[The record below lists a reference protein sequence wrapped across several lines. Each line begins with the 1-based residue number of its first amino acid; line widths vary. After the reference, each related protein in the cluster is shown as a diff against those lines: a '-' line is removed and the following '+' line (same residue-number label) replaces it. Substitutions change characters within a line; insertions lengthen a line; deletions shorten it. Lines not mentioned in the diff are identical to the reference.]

1 MIAGVRDE
9 CGGWV
14 VDGDDDVVAS
24 LLGLWGPWTPRRSLA
39 ETLAAIAE
47 LAVRAI
53 AEADGAALT
62 MLADGRAQQVVVGT
76 EVARALEDLQV
87 HLDEGPGVLALQTRD
102 VQISGS
108 LGGDARWPRFGPRV
122 GRMGVH
128 SVLSLP
134 LRLDADGSAPATLVG
149 SMTLYAHAKDAFSAD
164 SLRVARLFMR
174 PAAIFMHNAQAL
186 ANAERLVEQLQ
197 EALTSR
203 KLIDQ
208 AIGILMARTGDDAQH
223 AFDRLRAMSHAQ
235 RVKVAEVAG
244 TLVEEA
250 VRRARARRTV
260 GDRAD
265 PAVTD
270 DV

>member
-1 MIAGVRDE
+1 M
-9 CGGWV
+9 
-14 VDGDDDVVAS
+14 DGDDDVVAS
-24 LLGLWGPWTPRRSLA
+24 LLGLWGPWTARRSLP

-62 MLADGRAQQVVVGT
+62 MLADGRAQRVVVGT
-76 EVARALEDLQV
+76 EVARTLEDLQLQ
-87 HLDEGPGVLALQTRD
+87 LDEGPGILALRTRD
-102 VQISGS
+102 VQTSGS
-108 LGGDARWPRFGPRV
+108 LGGDPRWPRFGPRV
-122 GRMGVH
+122 GRLGVH

-134 LRLDADGSAPATLVG
+134 LVLAVEASAPPTLVG
-149 SMTLYAHAKDAFSAD
+149 SMTLYAHAKDAFSAEA
-164 SLRVARLFMR
+164 LRVGTLFVR

-223 AFDRLRAMSHAQ
+223 AFERLRAISQTQH
-235 RVKVAEVAG
+235 VKVAEVAE

-250 VRRARARRTV
+250 VRRARARRAADSR
-260 GDRAD
+260 GDH
-265 PAVTD
+265 AVVD
-270 DV
+270 EV